1 MLKWRGKRILVVGAA
16 RSGVAVVKVLLSY
29 GSKVALYDGKTEEQ
43 LRGELVPLTR
53 LNYDKYFGKEPDV
66 AHDFDLIIV
75 SPGVPLSIPV
85 IISAYAAGIPIWGEI
100 ELAYIFA
107 KGDIIAITGTNG
119 KTTTTALVGQ
129 IFRDAGKSSRMGGNI
144 GNPLIMEATEGKRDE
159 LLIAEVSSFQ
169 LETIS
174 EFKPK
179 GAAILNLT
187 PDHLDRHGNM
197 ENYLDAKSRIYENQ
211 STNDFLVL
219 NYDDEKIRRLDID
232 RPRKIYFSRRQE
244 VHGVYVKDGVMYANF
259 RGQEERIISIKD
271 IKIPGG
277 HNLENALAATALALA
292 MDVPAY
298 SIAHTLRTF
307 SGVPH
312 RLEFVTE
319 KNGVQFIN
327 DSKGTNPDSTIKA
340 LEAYP
345 GPIIL
350 IAGGKNKGSNFHE
363 LSLKIKEKVKYLILV
378 GKASTEIASAVEEVG
393 FKNYI
398 IVDEFSET
406 VQVAANHSEV
416 GDIVLLSPACASW
429 DMFEN
434 YEQRGN
440 LFKELV
446 LHLGR

>member
-1 MLKWRGKRILVVGAA
+1 MLNWRGKRILVVGAA
-16 RSGVAVVKVLLSY
+16 RSGIAVVKVLLAY
-29 GSKVALYDGKTEEQ
+29 EAKVALYDGKTQEE
-43 LRGELVPLTR
+43 LCNVLEPLAR
-53 LNYDKYFGKEPDV
+53 LNYDKYFNREPDV
-66 AHDFDLIIV
+66 AHDFDIVIV
-75 SPGVPLSIPV
+75 SPGVPLTIPV
-85 IISAYAAGIPIWGEI
+85 ITSAYVAGIPVWGEI
-100 ELAYIFA
+100 ELAYLFA

-119 KTTTTALVGQ
+119 KTTTTALTGQ
-129 IFRDAGKSSRMGGNI
+129 IFQDAGISSRVGGNI
-144 GNPLIMEATEGKRDE
+144 GNPLIMEAVEGKKDE

-197 ENYLDAKSRIYENQ
+197 KNYLAAKSGIYQNQ
-211 STNDFLVL
+211 SGSDFLVL
-219 NYDDEKIRRLDID
+219 NYDDEKLRQLDID
-232 RPRKIYFSRRQE
+232 RPQKIYFSRQQE
-244 VHGVYVKDGVMYANF
+244 VQGVFVKDDVMYANF
-259 RGQEERIISIKD
+259 RGQEERIISVKD

-292 MDVPAY
+292 MNVPSY

-312 RLEFVTE
+312 RLEYVAE
-319 KNGVQFIN
+319 INGIQYIN

-345 GPIIL
+345 EPIVL
-350 IAGGKNKGSNFHE
+350 IAGGKNKGSNFRE
-363 LSLKIKEKVKYLILV
+363 LALKIKEKVKYLVLV
-378 GKASTEIASAVEEVG
+378 GKASSEIASAVEEVG
-393 FKNYI
+393 YKKYI
-398 IVDEFSET
+398 LVDSFSDT
-406 VQVAANHSEV
+406 VQVATSHAQT

-429 DMFEN
+429 DMFVN